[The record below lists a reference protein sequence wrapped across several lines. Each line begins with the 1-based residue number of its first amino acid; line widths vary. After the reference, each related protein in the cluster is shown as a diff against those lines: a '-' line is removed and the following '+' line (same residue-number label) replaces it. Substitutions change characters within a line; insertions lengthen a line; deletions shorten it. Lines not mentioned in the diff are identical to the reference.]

1 MALQLDLFQSAG
13 VGVCALLLG
22 MLFTRN
28 IPFLKRFCIPAPV
41 SGGLLVSLLT
51 LLLYALGVECT
62 FDGSVKDLC
71 MMLFFTSVG
80 FQSDMKALKQGG
92 KPLLV
97 MIGLVAVLIAAQ
109 NLISV
114 GIARGLGLSPLFGMA
129 AGSIPMSGG
138 HGTSG
143 GFSPLLEEL
152 GLTGAS
158 SITMAA
164 ATFGLVAGSL
174 LGGPLG
180 ESLIRRHRLA
190 EPSDRTSVMTGIEA
204 SEAAPAARET
214 ASLSEESAFREM
226 VIAACELFILSL
238 IHI

>member
-1 MALQLDLFQSAG
+1 MTLHLDLFQSAG

-41 SGGLLVSLLT
+41 SGGLLVSLIT
-51 LLLYALGVECT
+51 LLLYSLGVECT

-114 GIARGLGLSPLFGMA
+114 GIARGAASRRSWRSWASPA
-129 AGSIPMSGG
+129 RPPSRWRPRPSVSWPARCWAVRWANRSSAGT
-138 HGTSG
+138 TSLN
-143 GFSPLLEEL
+143 PR
-152 GLTGAS
+152 A
-158 SITMAA
+158 
-164 ATFGLVAGSL
+164 
-174 LGGPLG
+174 
-180 ESLIRRHRLA
+180 R
-190 EPSDRTSVMTGIEA
+190 
-204 SEAAPAARET
+204 PA
-214 ASLSEESAFREM
+214 
-226 VIAACELFILSL
+226 
-238 IHI
+238 

>member
-13 VGVCALLLG
+13 VGVGALLLG
-22 MLFTRN
+22 MLFTRH

-129 AGSIPMSGG
+129 PSRWRPRPSAWWPAPCWVARWANRSSAGTISRS
-138 HGTSG
+138 
-143 GFSPLLEEL
+143 
-152 GLTGAS
+152 
-158 SITMAA
+158 
-164 ATFGLVAGSL
+164 
-174 LGGPLG
+174 
-180 ESLIRRHRLA
+180 RRAR
-190 EPSDRTSVMTGIEA
+190 
-204 SEAAPAARET
+204 PA
-214 ASLSEESAFREM
+214 
-226 VIAACELFILSL
+226 
-238 IHI
+238 